1 MDGDADIASV
11 AALIGDPGRARVLR
25 ALGDGRALPATVLAF
40 EAGVAAST
48 ASEHLARLVAGGL
61 LCVEARGRH
70 RYYRLAGPEV
80 GAVLEALSRVA
91 SAEPVRS
98 LRAGS
103 RAAAVRYARSC
114 YDHLAGRL
122 GVALMEALLR
132 DGALTGDDDGYELTD
147 RGRRLLGELGVPV
160 TARTRP
166 LVRHCMDWSEQRPHL
181 AGAAG
186 AALLTRLLDLG
197 WVERAPRGRALLVT
211 DLGTRAFA
219 GRLGVEVPA
228 EIQRSRWSHWR

>member
-25 ALGDGRALPATVLAF
+25 ALGDGRALPAAVLAF

-61 LCVEARGRH
+61 LRVEARGRH
-70 RYYRLAGPEV
+70 RYYRLAGPRV
-80 GAVLEALSRVA
+80 AAALEALSLLA
-91 SAEPVRS
+91 PPEPVRS
-98 LRAGS
+98 LQAGS

-122 GVALMEALLR
+122 GVALMDALLR
-132 DGALTGDDDGYELTD
+132 EGALTGHEEGYELTE
-147 RGRRLLGELGVPV
+147 RGRRLVADLGVPLP
-160 TARTRP
+160 AGRRP
-166 LVRHCMDWSEQRPHL
+166 LVRRCVDWSEQRPHL
-181 AGAAG
+181 AGALG
-186 AALLTRLLDLG
+186 AAVLARLLELG

-211 DLGTRAFA
+211 ERGARELTR
-219 GRLGVEVPA
+219 RLGVQVPA
-228 EIQRSRWSHWR
+228 